1 MPYRI
6 AFLTPEYPTELTGE
20 GGVGSY
26 VHKTAHLLSSRGH
39 ECTVFVTSE
48 SAGRLDDGGVTVVRV
63 PRSRSPLVLG
73 VTRMLRAFDPA
84 SGYLPAY
91 LENARR
97 LAAALER
104 EHARTPFHLVQSANL
119 RVVGL
124 FVKRREGRRH
134 LVRIST
140 SRLLYEPAAGR
151 PVTALARLTER
162 LDVAA
167 QRRADASYAP
177 SVLLQ
182 RYFSERYGLEVGLVR
197 PPLPVDVGERASLPG
212 ELPERYLVHFGTL
225 GKRKGTEVV
234 AEALPL
240 AWERVPDLRMV
251 WAGPLSDAAR
261 ARFQSAWGERAGQV
275 TMLGPLDKPR
285 LYAVVAGAVAS
296 VLPSLMDNLPNTAIE
311 SLALGVPV
319 VGTAGAS
326 IDELVVHG
334 ESGLLVPPA
343 DAAALADAMVEVWRG
358 RSFGRVAP
366 PEEMRPERAVV
377 ELLRFAGL
385 EPGTGLV

>member
-1 MPYRI
+1 LRGEGLGRRCRLRGGPHHRAGLALGSHARQGLRGPRQVVLLRQLLPPGQPHRRPRGAARGHGRGPRGAGLHAAMEVRAGALRLAAAPAPEGPPRLTAGRPTVPYRI

-73 VTRMLRAFDPA
+73 VTRMLRVFGPA

-182 RYFSERYGLEVGLVR
+182 RYFSERYG
-197 PPLPVDVGERASLPG
+197 
-212 ELPERYLVHFGTL
+212 
-225 GKRKGTEVV
+225 
-234 AEALPL
+234 
-240 AWERVPDLRMV
+240 
-251 WAGPLSDAAR
+251 
-261 ARFQSAWGERAGQV
+261 
-275 TMLGPLDKPR
+275 
-285 LYAVVAGAVAS
+285 
-296 VLPSLMDNLPNTAIE
+296 
-311 SLALGVPV
+311 
-319 VGTAGAS
+319 
-326 IDELVVHG
+326 
-334 ESGLLVPPA
+334 
-343 DAAALADAMVEVWRG
+343 
-358 RSFGRVAP
+358 
-366 PEEMRPERAVV
+366 
-377 ELLRFAGL
+377 
-385 EPGTGLV
+385 